1 MKDFSPLRK
10 DRDIMAIYGKG
21 GNIVKKM
28 KVVLWI
34 LLGIVMVTGCA
45 AQKDYFVYTGLE
57 KDWSMQIPIAYEA
70 HMEENNEA
78 FKIYMKTFK
87 NSKGTILNIM
97 EVPDEGEKI
106 ASEAYIKEE
115 LSSVDDYL
123 HLERFET
130 IDLQNVGKIYGAL
143 VEDHATQSY
152 MLMYKWNHN
161 NQLISVM
168 IYQNKPFTLEE
179 EAQIKNTISTI
190 KIK

>member
-1 MKDFSPLRK
+1 MK
-10 DRDIMAIYGKG
+10 
-21 GNIVKKM
+21 NM
-28 KVVLWI
+28 KAVLWVLLGVVLI
-34 LLGIVMVTGCA
+34 TGCA
-45 AQKDYFVYTGLE
+45 DRKDYFVYTGQE
-57 KDWSMQIPIAYEA
+57 KDWSMQIPTAYEEA
-70 HMEENNEA
+70 YVEENTEA
-78 FKIYMKTFK
+78 FKIYMRAFK

-106 ASEAYIKEE
+106 ASEEYIKEE
-115 LSSVDDYL
+115 LSAVDDYL